1 MTSKA
6 ARLRHHLVLGERE
19 ITYLLR
25 RSPRRRSIG
34 LRIDH
39 AGLTVSVPARLPQRE
54 WEALLQEKSGWVL
67 DKLEEISARAVP
79 ELRWQDGELLPFLG
93 SPLELAVEQGGPRSR
108 PTRCDSLLRVALP
121 DPGDALA
128 LRNKVLQWYRREA
141 LDFFQQRVNF
151 HARQLDV
158 SVSRLDLSNART
170 RWGSCTSRGAVR
182 LNWRLIKAPPAV
194 IDYVVVHELA
204 HIIELNHS
212 PAFWEIVAS
221 ACPDFREQRAFLK
234 EHATLYHR
242 F

>member
-1 MTSKA
+1 M
-6 ARLRHHLVLGERE
+6 RHHLLLGERE
-19 ITYLLR
+19 ISYLLR

-34 LRIDH
+34 LRIDQ

-54 WEALLQEKSGWVL
+54 WEALLREKSAWVL
-67 DKLEEISARAVP
+67 DKLEEMRARAIP
-79 ELRWQDGELLPFLG
+79 EFRWQDGQLLPFLG
-93 SPLELAVEQGGPRSR
+93 SPLELAVEPGGPRAR
-108 PTRCDSLLRVALP
+108 PARCDSLLRVALP
-121 DPGDALA
+121 DPDDALA

-141 LDFFQQRVNF
+141 LAFFQQRVNH
-151 HARQLDV
+151 HARQLGV
-158 SVSRLDLSNART
+158 CVSRLNLSNART
-170 RWGSCTSRGAVR
+170 RWGSCTSQGAVR

-221 ACPDFREQRAFLK
+221 ACPDFRELRGFL
-234 EHATLYHR
+234 HDHSISYHH

>member
-1 MTSKA
+1 M
-6 ARLRHHLVLGERE
+6 RHHLVLAEQE
-19 ITYLLR
+19 ISYLLR

-39 AGLTVSVPARLPQRE
+39 AGLTVTVPAHLPQHR
-54 WEALLQEKSGWVL
+54 WEALLQEKSAWVL
-67 DKLEEISARAVP
+67 DKLEEMHARAIP
-79 ELRWQDGELLPFLG
+79 EFRWQDGQLLPFLG
-93 SPLELAVEQGGPRSR
+93 SPLELAVEPGGPRSR

-121 DPGDALA
+121 DPDDTLA

-141 LDFFQQRVNF
+141 LAFFQQRVHH
-151 HARQLDV
+151 HARQLEV
-158 SVSRLDLSNART
+158 RVSRLDLSNART
-170 RWGSCTSRGAVR
+170 RWGSCTSQGAVR

-212 PAFWEIVAS
+212 PSFWAIVAS

-234 EHATLYHR
+234 NHATIYHH